1 MTFEEWLEEN
11 QDRLYVLGTIEIVR
25 QSWQAAQEAERR
37 RIYQILDRVAI
48 DANHSQWDACCFTVK
63 DRITG
68 VRNG

>member
-1 MTFEEWLEEN
+1 MTFEEWWEEIE
-11 QDRLYVLGTIEIVR
+11 DRFLYGREAAEAA
-25 QSWQAAQEAERR
+25 WQAGQEAERR

-68 VRNG
+68 VKNG